1 LRILRVKTH
10 KGAGEMVQWLNA
22 LAALPEDP
30 DSIPSTHIAKLS
42 ITPVPGGSGTL
53 TQTHMQQTTNAY
65 KNKSV

>member
-1 LRILRVKTH
+1 
-10 KGAGEMVQWLNA
+10 MVQWLNA